1 MSEMPET
8 GMPESGMPET
18 GAPTGEA
25 YDWFRRGEQL
35 LAQGNAAAAAQL
47 LQRALAAEP
56 GSRAARETLARALFD
71 AKQYDEARVL
81 FAEIVADHPADD
93 YALFGLGLA
102 ALRSGDPKAAVE
114 HLSLAV
120 AMKPHDHHYAT
131 ALRNARAQKFVD
143 PVGGPATAASAEL
156 KPARQAEPTAPSEL
170 EKLFRAPAA
179 GEPGNETAFA
189 PESETE

>member
-1 MSEMPET
+1 MTET
-8 GMPESGMPET
+8 PES

-25 YDWFRRGEQL
+25 YDWFRRGEKL
-35 LAQGNAAAAAQL
+35 LAQGNADAAAQL

-71 AKQYDEARVL
+71 ARRYDEARTL
-81 FAEIVADHPADD
+81 FAEIVAAHPADD

-102 ALRSGDPKAAVE
+102 ALRSGDPNAAVE

-131 ALRNARAQKFVD
+131 ALRNARAQKLVD
-143 PVGGPATAASAEL
+143 PVGGPATAASQVP
-156 KPARQAEPTAPSEL
+156 KPSRRDEPNVPSEL
-170 EKLFRAPAA
+170 ERLYRDSGTPVED
-179 GEPGNETAFA
+179 G
-189 PESETE
+189 ETE

>member
-1 MSEMPET
+1 MTETPE
-8 GMPESGMPET
+8 P

-35 LAQGNAAAAAQL
+35 LAQGNADAAAQL

-56 GSRAARETLARALFD
+56 ASRAARETLARALFD
-71 AKQYDEARVL
+71 ARRYDEARTL
-81 FAEIVADHPADD
+81 FAEIVADYPADD

-102 ALRSGDPKAAVE
+102 ALRSGDPRAAVE

-131 ALRNARAQKFVD
+131 ALRNARAQTFVD
-143 PVGGPATAASAEL
+143 PVGGPATAATPRLNQHRRAA
-156 KPARQAEPTAPSEL
+156 PNAPSEL
-170 EKLFRAPAA
+170 ERLYRDAEFPAED
-179 GEPGNETAFA
+179 GEAE
-189 PESETE
+189 

>member
-1 MSEMPET
+1 MTETPEP
-8 GMPESGMPET
+8 GS
-18 GAPTGEA
+18 PTGEA

-35 LAQGNAAAAAQL
+35 LRQGNAAAAAQL
-47 LQRALAAEP
+47 LRRALAAEP

-71 AKQYDEARVL
+71 AQQYEQAREM
-81 FAEIVADHPADD
+81 FAGIVADYPSDD

-131 ALRNARAQKFVD
+131 ALRNARAQNAVD
-143 PVGGPATAASAEL
+143 PVGGPATAGAPIEEQRPARGSKVSLPTEL
-156 KPARQAEPTAPSEL
+156 KELLRDVERSDGATGDDEPNSEV
-170 EKLFRAPAA
+170 R
-179 GEPGNETAFA
+179 
-189 PESETE
+189 

>member
-1 MSEMPET
+1 MPEPGT
-8 GMPESGMPET
+8 PS
-18 GAPTGEA
+18 GEA

-56 GSRAARETLARALFD
+56 RSRAARETLARALFD
-71 AKQYDEARVL
+71 GKRYDEARAL

-102 ALRSGDPKAAVE
+102 ALRSGDPRAAVE

-131 ALRNARAQKFVD
+131 ALRNARAQSFVD
-143 PVGGPATAASAEL
+143 PVGGPATAATFPDESLRA
-156 KPARQAEPTAPSEL
+156 AEPNAPSEL
-170 EKLFRAPAA
+170 ERLYR
-179 GEPGNETAFA
+179 EPDAESG
-189 PESETE
+189 ESES

>member
-1 MSEMPET
+1 MTET
-8 GMPESGMPET
+8 PET

-25 YDWFRRGEQL
+25 YDWFRRGERL
-35 LAQGNAAAAAQL
+35 LAQGNADAAAQL

-71 AKQYDEARVL
+71 ARRYDEARTL

-102 ALRSGDPKAAVE
+102 ALRSGDPNAAVE

-131 ALRNARAQKFVD
+131 ALRNARAQKLVD
-143 PVGGPATAASAEL
+143 PVGGPATAASRVP
-156 KPARQAEPTAPSEL
+156 KPPRRDEPNAPSEL
-170 EKLFRAPAA
+170 ERLYRDSGTPAED
-179 GEPGNETAFA
+179 G
-189 PESETE
+189 ETE